1 MASTYSPNLRLELIA
16 TGEQQGTWGSTT
28 NTNLGTL
35 LEEAIGG
42 YVSVTVTDGAD
53 TTLTTN
59 DGSADQ
65 SRNMVINLTGAL
77 TATRNVICPAIEKLY
92 VVKNATTGGQSVVFK
107 VSGQTGITI
116 PSGTIEFLYVDGTDA
131 RAITGSIAV
140 QDSNNVSITGGSIS
154 GATISGGSVS
164 NTSLSN
170 VSVVANASSLSVR
183 DSDGSN
189 TLSIAVGSNLTAN
202 TILTLTTGATS
213 NRTLDIS
220 ASNVTISTAGAALI
234 DDASATAQIA
244 TLGLSAS
251 GGSNNIGFLQSGTGA
266 VARTVQSK
274 ERDTVSV
281 KDFGAVGDGV
291 TNDTTAVQAAINAVV
306 SAGGGSVYFPAGTY
320 LCNVTVNSVYSVV
333 LYGDG
338 SASVIKGI
346 TNNEFAVKFEGLF
359 GRCGLENIKVAG
371 TSKNTHGVYVNSGSA
386 FSLENCQFSSCG
398 MGLVFNATIDTRLVN
413 VWFDDNYVGLYY
425 TCRTTAGSPTV
436 TNINGQSYT
445 FSSALFPQQPG
456 ESDLFGCTFNVNNIG
471 VVVDQPDNP
480 ILYNSSIRL
489 HGGLIQTST
498 VGFLGIE
505 MGILG
510 PSSFLYG
517 TWLEN
522 TYSGSVQFNGN
533 TYNYADAYI
542 VNGLLYIE
550 KTEFFALTVKNS
562 SVIQLRNCTS
572 TALNITKDAT
582 ASIIA
587 DRNTEYGSLGYVNY
601 VRSPGFP
608 SGTNSFVV
616 RTCNPAGYSY
626 RYYTQTKS
634 SRKLIN
640 SDSLSFF
647 GSGSSTNVVDGVL
660 DTRECKEVSLTTL
673 ANGPVIF
680 VNTGGTTAG
689 KLYVSF
695 LGMKL
700 VSGSPNVQIFNA
712 DSGAAFGTANIVL
725 SSTWKTY
732 VFFNRASVT
741 STASPYNVLAPLT
754 PTTVVRISGEYVM
767 EFDNAEE
774 VAEFLDANLFP
785 LD

>member
-1 MASTYSPNLRLELIA
+1 MAVNL
-16 TGEQQGTWGSTT
+16 SF
-28 NTNLGTL
+28 
-35 LEEAIGG
+35 IGG
-42 YVSVTVTDGAD
+42 AGWQFFDNNGVPLAGGKIYTYAAGTTTPLATYTARDGVTPNANPIILDAAGRTPQQVWSTEG
-53 TTLTTN
+53 L
-59 DGSADQ
+59 
-65 SRNMVINLTGAL
+65 LY
-77 TATRNVICPAIEKLY
+77 KY
-92 VVKNATTGGQSVVFK
+92 VVATSTDVVIR
-107 VSGQTGITI
+107 TWDNI
-116 PSGTIEFLYVDGTDA
+116 
-131 RAITGSIAV
+131 
-140 QDSNNVSITGGSIS
+140 
-154 GATISGGSVS
+154 GGSVVAS
-164 NTSLSN
+164 DLAQDLANTSD
-170 VSVVANASSLSVR
+170 NAKG
-183 DSDGSN
+183 D
-189 TLSIAVGSNLTAN
+189 
-202 TILTLTTGATS
+202 
-213 NRTLDIS
+213 
-220 ASNVTISTAGAALI
+220 ALI
-234 DDASATAQIA
+234 GFKQ
-244 TLGLSAS
+244 
-251 GGSNNIGFLQSGTGA
+251 SNAAGFLTGA
-266 VARTVQSK
+266 VARTVNTKLQ
-274 ERDTVSV
+274 ENLSV
-281 KDFGAVGDGV
+281 KDFGAVGNGV

-320 LCNVTVNSVYSVV
+320 LCNVTVNSVYPVT

-338 SASVIKGI
+338 SASVIKGV

-359 GRCGLENIKVAG
+359 GRCGLENIKIAG
-371 TSKNTHGVYVNSGSA
+371 TSKNTHGVYVNSGSN

-413 VWFDDNYVGLYY
+413 LWFDDNYVGLYY

-480 ILYNSSIRL
+480 MLYNSSIRL

-522 TYSGSVQFNGN
+522 TYSGSVQFNGT
-533 TYNYADAYI
+533 TYNYADAYV
-542 VNGLLYIE
+542 VNGSLYIE

-608 SGTNSFVV
+608 SGTNSYVV

-640 SDSLSFF
+640 SDSLLFF

-673 ANGPVIF
+673 ANGPIIF

-712 DSGAAFGTANIVL
+712 DAGSPFGTANIVL

-732 VFFNRASVT
+732 VFFNRASTT

-767 EFDNAEE
+767 EFDSAEE

-785 LD
+785 LT